1 MLSATAEG
9 LAAPD
14 CSVFA
19 GEVLATIGRKTP
31 LRQRVRVQTLRR
43 LSVLQRR
50 ERRRGRRVQPH
61 FRLAQIGV
69 TSMGGLCAVALLA
82 LLSVWSGHVLIV
94 APLGASS
101 VLLFGYPRS
110 PLAQPRNVVLG
121 NTLGGFIGLGLVAFL
136 GQGPVVL
143 ALAVALTILLGQQFR
158 CLHPPAGGM
167 AFLAAFLGVNWHF
180 LLFPVLSGSL
190 LLVLMAWA
198 FSRWVP
204 GAMRYPLH
212 WL

>member
-1 MLSATAEG
+1 M
-9 LAAPD
+9 
-14 CSVFA
+14 
-19 GEVLATIGRKTP
+19 ATIRR
-31 LRQRVRVQTLRR
+31 LLRR
-43 LSVLQRR
+43 AAVLQRR
-50 ERRRGRRVQPH
+50 DRRRGRRVQPR

-69 TSMGGLCAVALLA
+69 TSCGGLVAVALLA
-82 LLSVWSGHVLIV
+82 LLSLWSGQVLIM

-121 NTLGGFIGLGLVAFL
+121 NTLGGCLGVVLVALF
-136 GQGPVVL
+136 GQGPLVL
-143 ALAVALTILLGQQFR
+143 ALAVGLTILLGQQLR
-158 CLHPPAGGM
+158 CLHPPAGGL
-167 AFLAAFLGVNWHF
+167 AFLAVFLEVSWPF

-190 LLVLMAWA
+190 LLVLLAWG

-204 GAMRYPLH
+204 GAMSYPLH